1 MTQLTEKKV
10 EDKGDLGLEAN
21 EANLKAVI
29 EIKSIILIIIERKRI
44 IMIGI
49 DQEEKKVIPALHQ
62 KVEKEIFLMILNRCK
77 NQLK

>member
-1 MTQLTEKKV
+1 MTQLIEKKV
-10 EDKGDLGLEAN
+10 EEIEDLDLEAD

-49 DQEEKKVIPALHQ
+49 GQEDKKVIQALHL
-62 KVEKEIFLMILNRCK
+62 KVDKEIFPMILNKCK
-77 NQLK
+77 N

>member
-77 NQLK
+77 N